1 MSSSLAADM
10 QNIQKT
16 YRDGTVALRGVDFNV
31 REGEI
36 HALIGENGAGKTT
49 LMKILYG
56 LLKPTAGKIL
66 IRGREVNFRHPR
78 DAIKNGVGMV
88 QQHFALVPDFTVVE
102 NIVLGSEPCRQ
113 GVVVDYKSAAEA
125 IKKLSEETGLHVD
138 PESRVEGLP
147 VGVQQRVEILKMLYR
162 GAMTLILDEPTS
174 VLSPI
179 EVEDFFKILKGLRDK
194 GRTIIFV
201 THKLKEALAISDR
214 ITVMRAGRVTGV
226 VNSEGSTPQILA
238 NMMVGR
244 EVEFKLV
251 KKPVT
256 VGEPLLE
263 VEDLWVRSDKGL
275 FAVKGLNFTVR
286 RGEIFGVAGVEGNGQ
301 SELVESLTGL
311 RKVEKGRVKVNGK
324 DVTNAPPNELT
335 KVGVGHIPEDRH
347 KRGLILDFDLA
358 ENLVLGSQ
366 SNAPF
371 GTRFTMSLGTI
382 YDYAQEAIGKFSILA
397 PSEKVRVKYLSGG
410 NQQRIVVAREL
421 GRNPDFIVAAQPTR
435 GLDVAATE
443 YVRTILL
450 KMREGGKAVLLISSD
465 LDEIL
470 QLSDRVAVIYEGAFV
485 DVRKPEELTEEKI
498 GLMMGGVKPE
508 S

>member
-1 MSSSLAADM
+1 LS
-10 QNIQKT
+10 
-16 YRDGTVALRGVDFNV
+16 GVDFTV
-31 REGEI
+31 LEGEI

-56 LLKPTAGKIL
+56 LLRPTVGRIL
-66 IRGREVNFRHPR
+66 IKGKDVNFQHPS

-113 GVVVDYKSAAEA
+113 GVIVDYRSAIEA
-125 IKKLSEETGLHVD
+125 IKKLSEETGLIVD
-138 PESRVEGLP
+138 PGSRLEGLP
-147 VGVQQRVEILKMLYR
+147 IGVQQRVEILKMLYR

-179 EVEDFFKILKGLRDK
+179 EVEDFFKTLNSLRDK

-214 ITVMRAGRVTGV
+214 ITVLRAGKVTGV
-226 VNSEGSTPQILA
+226 VNSSGTTPQMLA

-244 EVEFKLV
+244 EVVLKLE

-256 VGEPLLE
+256 LGEPLLE
-263 VEDLWVRSDKGL
+263 VEDLWARNDKGL

-286 RGEIFGVAGVEGNGQ
+286 RGEVFGIAGVEGNGQ
-301 SELVESLTGL
+301 TELVESLTGL
-311 RKVEKGRVKVNGK
+311 RKVEKGKVKVNGK
-324 DVTNAPPNELT
+324 DVTNSLPNELT
-335 KVGVGHIPEDRH
+335 RVGVAHIPEDRH

-366 SNAPF
+366 SNPPF
-371 GTRFTMSLGTI
+371 GTRFNLSLGAV
-382 YDYAQEAIGKFSILA
+382 YDYAQEAIGKFSIVA

-450 KMREGGKAVLLISSD
+450 KMREGGKAVLLVSSD

-470 QLSDRVAVIYEGAFV
+470 QLSDRVAVIYEGTFV
-485 DVRKPEELTEEKI
+485 GVRKPEELTEEKI
-498 GLMMGGVKPE
+498 GLMMGGVEPD